1 MSTRPV
7 HIYADA
13 CHRYGKAFDITERLR
28 LLAQIKTQVYAYVL
42 SILAHEDLMD
52 HLLPC
57 SNAIFAADIS
67 IGVLFTAY
75 QSVPPKD
82 LNIIPRLKC
91 LYRDIQH
98 ATQAYQ
104 NSPCRSAL
112 LDIEWPMRQFCRLI
126 IFIASIAKKYITRTV
141 DLVRQITTYVNEHRL
156 HELLQSQQLVV

>member
-1 MSTRPV
+1 MANRPIY
-7 HIYADA
+7 IYADT
-13 CHRYGKAFDITERLR
+13 CRQYSQCTELQSRLR
-28 LLAQIKTQVYAYVL
+28 LLADIKVQIYAYVV
-42 SILAHEDLMD
+42 SILAHDDLMD

-75 QSVPPKD
+75 QSVAPKD
-82 LNIIPRLKC
+82 LNIMPHLKC

-98 ATQAYQ
+98 TTQAYQ
-104 NSPCRSAL
+104 KSPCRSAL
-112 LDIEWPMRQFCRLI
+112 MDIEWPMRQFCRLI